1 MHVLHT
7 EGSGE
12 ITRTIS
18 GAMITIRRIRSAI
31 SRIRKV
37 LPAPPVP
44 HTAIYIFHISVTS
57 VSVTVTLPVLG
68 SVFVSVTVVVRDS
81 SVLVK
86 V

>member
-1 MHVLHT
+1 MV
-7 EGSGE
+7 
-12 ITRTIS
+12 
-18 GAMITIRRIRSAI
+18 
-31 SRIRKV
+31 
-37 LPAPPVP
+37 
-44 HTAIYIFHISVTS
+44 YIFHISVTS